1 MIKNLLRLVLV
12 VLVGTV
18 VWMVRPCLGGENVVG
33 DPPRG
38 SFSSPH
44 YRPMAMSGWF
54 VFIANTPNNTLDVVD
69 SRTLEVV
76 KEIPVGIDPVS
87 VAIRPDGQEVWVSNH
102 VSDSVSVVDND
113 PNSLTRWNVIATIQD
128 FDQHSAT
135 RFDEPVGI
143 AFANDEKAYVALSS
157 ENQIA
162 VVDVATR
169 RIVRRL
175 NIPAQDPR
183 AIAVKHGKLFVL
195 PFESNNQTQLSG
207 GSGNKIDGDLV
218 TFDAWQHSI
227 LNNNVLSLGHVVD
240 IVKHPEV
247 PDRDLFVFDTETDEL
262 VHSVKSLGT
271 LLYGLAI
278 NTQGAVFVAQ
288 TDARN
293 DVNGRAGTQKHG
305 LGELENRPFL
315 NQITRVDFR
324 KASLSPTSQRWDL
337 EPLPP
342 HHPEAD
348 AALATP
354 YAVEISQDDSVLVAT
369 AAGSDRL
376 VTIDGATG
384 QVLGMLDVGG
394 VPRGLVLEHAQGV
407 LKRGWVLNAVENSV
421 SVVDLSDAR
430 QPKHLHT
437 LGLEDPTAPEL
448 KRGRLAFETA
458 KASSTKTFSCSS
470 CHPDG
475 HTDQLLWVLKTP
487 VVSGGDQIMP
497 RSTMPVRG
505 LRDTEPYHWDGI
517 PGDPYGGNNS
527 ANVHGDVPA
536 NSVEG
541 DALSSIRNLIDGG
554 LSSTMVFVGEHA
566 KNDAGK
572 AGFLS
577 EAERD
582 DMGAFLLS
590 VPYPPAQR
598 RPYTNEVTKRAR
610 RGFELF
616 HVLGDDDPSKPRPNV
631 CGDCHRMPFLVST
644 NTPGT
649 GMDAPTWRGA
659 YDRFLILPQGRLNLV
674 EFPFYREVAERGQSE
689 QEIWRFSW
697 GGRERFNPVWDMVLE
712 MSTGVSGAFGR
723 QVTLDAETIKDS
735 NVLKL
740 WRALETASLEQA
752 IELTGVGA
760 RLDSS
765 EANSVHVRLTQD
777 GRYQE
782 LTTEAPWSREELLRE
797 IRQGRLLLT
806 LTGGSVELA
815 VTGDPQPA
823 IWTLGPIE
831 KQRGRQKFPVVDP
844 EHLQVVVSGRHL
856 VQPCRIFLDGR
867 RVEGDVQWEDE
878 RVTVEL
884 AELPE
889 EGLHLL
895 QLQNPDGQFTNDFIL
910 TSAATSPTKAK
921 KQETNTEKTG
931 ETLGEI
937 LKRTEWEALL
947 GDWVD
952 EGSNGKGLKFSV
964 QWRLK
969 NRVLESQSV
978 SPDQE
983 SLSMIGV
990 NAADGKVF
998 QVGADDQGGSHLG
1011 SWEFRKQ
1018 GPAILTMGYTSGDGN
1033 QGELTLRYQL
1043 VEQDRLV
1050 LTIQLPN
1057 PITVRLK
1064 RVK

>member
-1 MIKNLLRLVLV
+1 
-12 VLVGTV
+12 
-18 VWMVRPCLGGENVVG
+18 
-33 DPPRG
+33 
-38 SFSSPH
+38 
-44 YRPMAMSGWF
+44 
-54 VFIANTPNNTLDVVD
+54 
-69 SRTLEVV
+69 
-76 KEIPVGIDPVS
+76 
-87 VAIRPDGQEVWVSNH
+87 
-102 VSDSVSVVDND
+102 
-113 PNSLTRWNVIATIQD
+113 
-128 FDQHSAT
+128 
-135 RFDEPVGI
+135 
-143 AFANDEKAYVALSS
+143 
-157 ENQIA
+157 
-162 VVDVATR
+162 
-169 RIVRRL
+169 
-175 NIPAQDPR
+175 
-183 AIAVKHGKLFVL
+183 
-195 PFESNNQTQLSG
+195 
-207 GSGNKIDGDLV
+207 
-218 TFDAWQHSI
+218 
-227 LNNNVLSLGHVVD
+227 
-240 IVKHPEV
+240 
-247 PDRDLFVFDTETDEL
+247 
-262 VHSVKSLGT
+262 
-271 LLYGLAI
+271 
-278 NTQGAVFVAQ
+278 
-288 TDARN
+288 
-293 DVNGRAGTQKHG
+293 
-305 LGELENRPFL
+305 
-315 NQITRVDFR
+315 
-324 KASLSPTSQRWDL
+324 
-337 EPLPP
+337 
-342 HHPEAD
+342 
-348 AALATP
+348 
-354 YAVEISQDDSVLVAT
+354 
-369 AAGSDRL
+369 
-376 VTIDGATG
+376 
-384 QVLGMLDVGG
+384 
-394 VPRGLVLEHAQGV
+394 
-407 LKRGWVLNAVENSV
+407 
-421 SVVDLSDAR
+421 
-430 QPKHLHT
+430 
-437 LGLEDPTAPEL
+437 
-448 KRGRLAFETA
+448 
-458 KASSTKTFSCSS
+458 
-470 CHPDG
+470 
-475 HTDQLLWVLKTP
+475 
-487 VVSGGDQIMP
+487 
-497 RSTMPVRG
+497 
-505 LRDTEPYHWDGI
+505 
-517 PGDPYGGNNS
+517 
-527 ANVHGDVPA
+527 
-536 NSVEG
+536 
-541 DALSSIRNLIDGG
+541 
-554 LSSTMVFVGEHA
+554 
-566 KNDAGK
+566 
-572 AGFLS
+572 
-577 EAERD
+577 
-582 DMGAFLLS
+582 
-590 VPYPPAQR
+590 
-598 RPYTNEVTKRAR
+598 
-610 RGFELF
+610 
-616 HVLGDDDPSKPRPNV
+616 
-631 CGDCHRMPFLVST
+631 
-644 NTPGT
+644 
-649 GMDAPTWRGA
+649 MDAPTWRGA

-910 TSAATSPTKAK
+910 TSAATSPTRAK